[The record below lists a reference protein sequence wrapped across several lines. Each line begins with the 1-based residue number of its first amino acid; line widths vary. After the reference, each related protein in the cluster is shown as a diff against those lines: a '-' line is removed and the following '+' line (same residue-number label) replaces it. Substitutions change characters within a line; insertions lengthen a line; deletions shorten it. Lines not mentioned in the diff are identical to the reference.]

1 MWSVITTHQFDT
13 WLSGLNNSQQEK
25 VLAGL
30 LMIQHLGPSAGR
42 PYVDTDKGSK
52 YRNMKEL
59 RLQASGRAL
68 RVFFAFNPK
77 RQAVILCG
85 GDKGRDEKRFYVTQ
99 IHLADFL
106 FGQY

>member
-13 WLSGLNNSQQEK
+13 WLAGLNNSQQEK

-42 PYVDTDKGSK
+42 PYVDTVKGSK
-52 YRNMKEL
+52 Y
-59 RLQASGRAL
+59 
-68 RVFFAFNPK
+68 
-77 RQAVILCG
+77 
-85 GDKGRDEKRFYVTQ
+85 RDEKRFYVTQ

-106 FGQY
+106 FGQYLSKR